1 MRHRDRRGSGRCGG
15 GFTLVELLVVIGII
29 AILVSILLPALNR
42 ARDQA
47 NRAACMS
54 NIRQVMIG
62 FVLYAQTYKDK
73 CPLGSRADNPGNVD
87 IPGDWIY
94 WRPVSGNPTAINNSA
109 IIPFINSKSGAFA
122 AL

>member
-1 MRHRDRRGSGRCGG
+1 MRRRQRHLLGRAGRRGAG

-29 AILVSILLPALNR
+29 AILISILIPALNR

-47 NRAACMS
+47 NRTACMS

-73 CPLGSRADNPGNVD
+73 CPLGARADNPGNVD
-87 IPGDWIY
+87 ISGDWIF
-94 WRPVSGNPTAINNSA
+94 WRAVPNNPSA
-109 IIPFINSKSGAFA
+109 VNGS
-122 AL
+122 